1 MGWFGNRACSS
12 AWMRQRTAFRQSPT
26 GKLARIGV
34 GSVIGR
40 SACCGG
46 PGLSMEQRYSE
57 AAIEF
62 ERAIELDP
70 TLFDARYYYGR
81 ACFKSGELEK
91 SLRLFEQARS
101 VRPEDYESVY
111 LISVVLTQ
119 LGRPTRRVMH
129 IKMRW
134 TAR

>member
-12 AWMRQRTAFRQSPT
+12 AWIRQRTAFRQSPT

-46 PGLSMEQRYSE
+46 PGLSMEQRYGE
-57 AAIEF
+57 AAMEF

-81 ACFKSGELEK
+81 ACFKGGELEK
-91 SLRLFEQARS
+91 SLHLFEQAQKLRS
-101 VRPEDYESVY
+101 DDYESVY
-111 LISVVLTQ
+111 LIGLVLMQ
-119 LGRPTRRVMH
+119 LGRANE
-129 IKMRW
+129 
-134 TAR
+134 ARDAQQES

>member
-57 AAIEF
+57 AAIEV
-62 ERAIELDP
+62 ERAIKLDP
-70 TLFDARYYYGR
+70 TLCDARYYYGR
-81 ACFKSGELEK
+81 ACFKSGGLGKTLLLLE
-91 SLRLFEQARS
+91 QGRS
-101 VRPEDYESVY
+101 VLPEEH
-111 LISVVLTQ
+111 
-119 LGRPTRRVMH
+119 G
-129 IKMRW
+129 W
-134 TAR
+134 

>member
-57 AAIEF
+57 RATEF

-70 TLFDARYYYGR
+70 TLFHARYYYGR
-81 ACFKSGELEK
+81 SCFKSGVLEK
-91 SLRLFEQARS
+91 SLRPLQQAR
-101 VRPEDYESVY
+101 
-111 LISVVLTQ
+111 
-119 LGRPTRRVMH
+119 RVPPRAYASAYF
-129 IKMRW
+129 I
-134 TAR
+134 